1 MCFHYALFSIV
12 ESLLQCCV
20 CVHAFDKLL
29 CIMLQCNIIIINML
43 FFYYCRYLLWFCN
56 NVFAHALAR
65 SLYWPY
71 FILKLYC
78 NNCPYVGYLIEH
90 DSGDC
95 LAVTVNIVHILNIL
109 LFHSY
114 IHICVSQLSSRPY
127 NIDVK
132 KAAEYRMNAAC
143 IFIHNFSIIVII
155 FIGKLFGRTRAGCS
169 VRPCLTFNN
178 CQQSPSPN

>member
-1 MCFHYALFSIV
+1 MILCCASTILFSLV
-12 ESLLQCCV
+12 GSLLQC

-43 FFYYCRYLLWFCN
+43 FFHYCRYLLWFCN
-56 NVFAHALAR
+56 NVFVHALAG

-95 LAVTVNIVHILNIL
+95 LAVMVNAVRSLYIL

-114 IHICVSQLSSRPY
+114 IYACPNYLRGHTISMWKTRR
-127 NIDVK
+127 NIGW
-132 KAAEYRMNAAC
+132 MLN
-143 IFIHNFSIIVII
+143 IFLFII
-155 FIGKLFGRTRAGCS
+155 FPLLLFNLLANYLVEHVLATRP
-169 VRPCLTFNN
+169 RPALNN
-178 CQQSPSPN
+178 CKQSPSG